1 MVEPRGDGAI
11 DSAEAIGRGLA
22 IGVATT
28 LAAGTVLET
37 SWRLWPLAEDV
48 ACASIVGSVAIVA
61 CVVAARGR
69 RVAPQLLGLLAA
81 APLGAVVIE
90 RELAPLLVG
99 VRWSVAIAVGVAM
112 LAVVSRGLWTLTLA
126 PGLDGLLMALRPR
139 AASIASVCTAATLA
153 LGASAVTVPHAAG
166 LAEWRSLPG
175 GARATRSSSS
185 IAARSGAC
193 ASRRRPRVRSA
204 PGARSRSSRCT
215 ARRWSCRRAARMD
228 RGRSRT
234 APSMILGPRPCPSS
248 PWVASARR
256 AR

>member
-153 LGASAVTVPHAAG
+153 LGASAVTVPHAAAQRG
-166 LAEWRSLPG
+166 APPRSRRGPAPVRADGALVSDRRRALVRDPRDAPRDAG
-175 GARATRSSSS
+175 RAGARRGW
-185 IAARSGAC
+185 IGAAHVLL
-193 ASRRRPRVRSA
+193 P
-204 PGARSRSSRCT
+204 P
-215 ARRWSCRRAARMD
+215 
-228 RGRSRT
+228 
-234 APSMILGPRPCPSS
+234 
-248 PWVASARR
+248 
-256 AR
+256 